1 MYNFTV
7 LSIDDILF
15 YCKCELVLSCFHN
28 LVDILSEDI
37 EELWSHILHFGWFYA
52 ISLHITKQY

>member
-1 MYNFTV
+1 MNNFTV
-7 LSIDDILF
+7 LSIDYIKL

-28 LVDILSEDI
+28 LVNIWSEDI
-37 EELWSHILHFGWFYA
+37 EELWSHILHFGWFYT